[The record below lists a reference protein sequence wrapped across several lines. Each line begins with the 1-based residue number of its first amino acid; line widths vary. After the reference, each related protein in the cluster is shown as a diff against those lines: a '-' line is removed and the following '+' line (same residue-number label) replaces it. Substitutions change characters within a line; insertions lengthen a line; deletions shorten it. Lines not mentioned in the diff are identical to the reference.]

1 VEYTG
6 TNEEIMPETY
16 LTPAGAAKL
25 KAELEDLTTTKRVE
39 LAVRLRD
46 AIKMGDLSENADY
59 IMAKEQQAFL
69 EGRIQELQAALRNA
83 IIVNDGGGIEV
94 VSVGNRV
101 TVQEPGEDPETFSLV
116 GAKEADPRAG
126 KISNESPI
134 GRALLG
140 KRVGDTAEAQ
150 TPNGTLKFKIL
161 KIE

>member
-1 VEYTG
+1 
-6 TNEEIMPETY
+6 MSETY
-16 LTPAGAAKL
+16 LTPAGAEKL
-25 KAELEDLTTTKRVE
+25 KAELEDLTTTKRTE
-39 LAVRLRD
+39 LAARLRD

-69 EGRIQELQAALRNA
+69 EGRILELQTLLRSA
-83 IIVNDGGGIEV
+83 TIITEGGGGNEV
-94 VSVGNRV
+94 VHVGNRV
-101 TVQEPGEDPETFSLV
+101 TAQEAGEDPEVFILV

-140 KRVGDTAEAQ
+140 KRVGDTAQAQ
-150 TPNGTLKFKIL
+150 TPNGSIQFKIL

>member
-1 VEYTG
+1 
-6 TNEEIMPETY
+6 MPETY

-39 LAVRLRD
+39 LAARLRD

-69 EGRIQELQAALRNA
+69 EGRIQELQATLRNA
-83 IIVNDGGGIEV
+83 IIVNDGGGIEI

-150 TPNGTLKFKIL
+150 TPNGMLKFKIL